1 MPALKR
7 EGSQCVAELNDEN
20 KTDGERE
27 RHFIR
32 SIWKLMKAD
41 RKIGGLDVS
50 VFTEGSV
57 RHYTTVAKKCV
68 TS

>member
-7 EGSQCVAELNDEN
+7 EGSQCVAQLNDEN
-20 KTDGERE
+20 KTDEQE

-50 VFTEGSV
+50 VLIEGRL
-57 RHYTTVAKKCV
+57 RHYTTVTKIRV

>member
-1 MPALKR
+1 MMKIR
-7 EGSQCVAELNDEN
+7 QTE
-20 KTDGERE
+20 KERE

-41 RKIGGLDVS
+41 RKIGGPDVS
-50 VFTEGSV
+50 MLIEGSLK
-57 RHYTTVAKKCV
+57 HYMTVPKKRV